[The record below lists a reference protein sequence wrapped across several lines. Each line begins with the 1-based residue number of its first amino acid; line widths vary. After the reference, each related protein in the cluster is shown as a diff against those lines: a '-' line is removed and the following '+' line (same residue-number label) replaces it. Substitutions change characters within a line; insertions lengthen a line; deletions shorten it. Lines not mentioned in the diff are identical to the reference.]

1 MTAETISPALILVV
15 DDNEAGRY
23 RKSRALRQA
32 GYDVL
37 EAGTGE
43 DGLRIAGERPSDI
56 VVCDVR
62 LPDIDG
68 WEVVRRLKEDPRFAA
83 PLVLQVSATYVREDD
98 TVRALE
104 GGADASLTE
113 PVDPAVL
120 LATVG
125 ALLRLRHAESA
136 LREALAR
143 EQSLRQAAESANRAK
158 DEFLATLS
166 HELRSPLGTILT
178 WVTMLKEGRLDAARA
193 RQGLEAIE
201 RSTHL
206 QVKLIGDL
214 LDISSIIS
222 GKTRLDIG
230 SVDLATVVQ
239 SALEVNRA
247 AAQAKRLTL
256 APHLDRDV
264 PRIAGDAVRLQQVI
278 ANLLSNAVKFTPE
291 GGTIAVG
298 MSRDGGRVRL
308 TVTDSGKGIS
318 PEFLPHV
325 FERFRQAD
333 SSTTRREGGLGLGLA
348 IVRHLVEMHGGT
360 VEATSAGIGQ
370 GTTMAV
376 SLPLGTAS
384 ETTARRD
391 GSSPVTP
398 TARVDRDALAGFAVL
413 IVDDER
419 DARESIATALAQCGA
434 LTTAVGSVGEA
445 LRALDAAVPDVL
457 VGDIAMPGEDGYS
470 LIRRLRSRPAA
481 SGGSI
486 PAVAL
491 TAYGRLSDR
500 EAIIASGYDECLT
513 KPIELDTLVGTL
525 VRLTRR

>member
-1 MTAETISPALILVV
+1 MSRALIIVV
-15 DDNEAGRY
+15 DDNDAGRY
-23 RKSRALRQA
+23 GKARGLRQA
-32 GYDVL
+32 GFDVL
-37 EAGTGE
+37 EAATGE
-43 DGLRIAGERPSDI
+43 DGLRMAAERAAD
-56 VVCDVR
+56 VVICDVR
-62 LPDIDG
+62 LPDING
-68 WEVVRRLKEDPRFAA
+68 WEVVRRLKEEPRFGA

-98 TVRALE
+98 MVRALE
-104 GGADASLTE
+104 GGADACLTE
-113 PVDPAVL
+113 PIDPAVL

-125 ALLRLRHAESA
+125 ALLRLRRAESA
-136 LREALAR
+136 LRDALAR
-143 EQSLRQAAESANRAK
+143 EQSLRETAESANRAK

-178 WVTMLKEGRLDAARA
+178 WITMLKEGRLDEARA

-222 GKTRLDIG
+222 GKTRLEIA
-230 SVDLATVVQ
+230 SVDLESVVR
-239 SALEVNRA
+239 SAVEGTRA
-247 AAQAKRLTL
+247 AAQGKRLVLETRIDPGL
-256 APHLDRDV
+256 
-264 PRIAGDAVRLQQVI
+264 PRIAADPVRLQQIV

-291 GGTIAVG
+291 GGTICVG
-298 MSRDGGRVRL
+298 VRRDGGQAEL
-308 TVTDSGKGIS
+308 TVSDTGKGIS

-370 GTTMAV
+370 GSTFTV
-376 SLPLGTAS
+376 RFPLGTAT
-384 ETTARRD
+384 EAEAQRAP
-391 GSSPVTP
+391 SPPVMP
-398 TARVDRDALAGFAVL
+398 AARVDGQALAGFAVL

-419 DARESIATALAQCGA
+419 DARESVATALAQCGA
-434 LTTAVGSVGEA
+434 LTTAVASVEEA
-445 LRALDAAVPDVL
+445 LQALDRAVPDVL

-470 LIRRLRSRPAA
+470 LIRRVRNRPAA
-481 SGGSI
+481 RGGGV

-500 EAIIASGYDECLT
+500 EAIVAAGYDECLT
-513 KPIELDTLVGTL
+513 KPIELGMLVSTLW
-525 VRLTRR
+525 RLSRR

>member
-1 MTAETISPALILVV
+1 MTEAMSGALIIVI

-37 EAGTGE
+37 EAGTGA
-43 DGLRIAGERPSDI
+43 DGLRVAAERPADV
-56 VVCDVR
+56 VVCDVK
-62 LPDIDG
+62 LPDING
-68 WEVVRRLKEDPRFAA
+68 WEVVRRLKEEARFGA

-104 GGADASLTE
+104 GGADACLTE
-113 PVDPAVL
+113 PIDPAVL

-125 ALLRLRHAESA
+125 ALLRLRRAESA
-136 LREALAR
+136 LRDALAR

-178 WVTMLKEGRLDAARA
+178 WVTLLKEGRLDEPRA

-222 GKTRLDIG
+222 GKTRLEMG
-230 SVDLATVVQ
+230 SVDLAAVVQ
-239 SALEVNRA
+239 SALDANRA
-247 AAQAKRLTL
+247 AAQAKRLVVETRV
-256 APHLDRDV
+256 DRDV

-278 ANLLSNAVKFTPE
+278 ANLLSNAIKFTPE
-291 GGTIAVG
+291 GGSIAVA
-298 MSRDGGRVRL
+298 VRREGKQAL
-308 TVTDSGKGIS
+308 VTVSDTGKGIS

-370 GTTMAV
+370 GTTFTV
-376 SLPLGTAS
+376 RLPLGTVV
-384 ETTARRD
+384 
-391 GSSPVTP
+391 GSDTRADAHLPVTP
-398 TARVDRDALAGFAVL
+398 TSPVDGHALDGFVVL
-413 IVDDER
+413 VVDDEH
-419 DARESIATALAQCGA
+419 DARESLATALSQCGA
-434 LTTAVGSVGEA
+434 VTTAVGSVDEA

-470 LIRRLRSRPAA
+470 LIRRLRGRPAA

-500 EAIIASGYDECLT
+500 ESIVAAGYDECLT
-513 KPIELDTLVGTL
+513 KPIEIGALVATL
-525 VRLTRR
+525 VRVTRR

>member
-1 MTAETISPALILVV
+1 MMAETTSRARIIVV
-15 DDNEAGRY
+15 DDNDAGRY
-23 RKSRALRQA
+23 GKARALRQA

-37 EAGTGE
+37 EAGTGT
-43 DGLRIAGERPSDI
+43 DALRVAAEQPADI
-56 VVCDVR
+56 VVCDVQ
-62 LPDIDG
+62 LPDING
-68 WEVVRRLKEDPRFAA
+68 WEVVRRLKEDPRFGA
-83 PLVLQVSATYVREDD
+83 PLALQVSATYVGEGD

-104 GGADASLTE
+104 GGADACLTE
-113 PVDPAVL
+113 PIDPAVL

-125 ALLRLRHAESA
+125 ALLRLRQAEAA
-136 LREALAR
+136 LRDALAR

-178 WVTMLKEGRLDAARA
+178 WVTMLKEGRLDEVRA

-222 GKTRLDIG
+222 GKTRLEIG
-230 SVDLATVVQ
+230 SVDLTAVVQ

-247 AAQAKRLTL
+247 AAQAKHLSLET
-256 APHLDRDV
+256 HLDRDV

-278 ANLLSNAVKFTPE
+278 ANLLSNAVKFTPD
-291 GGTIAVG
+291 GGRIAVG
-298 MSRDGGRVRL
+298 MSREGGRVRL
-308 TVTDSGKGIS
+308 TVTDTGKGIS

-360 VEATSAGIGQ
+360 VEAASGGISQ
-370 GTTMAV
+370 GTRFTV
-376 SLPLGTAS
+376 CLPLGVVAATDG
-384 ETTARRD
+384 RRD
-391 GSSPVTP
+391 ASPPVTP
-398 TARVDRDALAGFAVL
+398 TARVDRHALAGFAVL

-419 DARESIATALAQCGA
+419 DARESIATALSECGA
-434 LTTAVGSVGEA
+434 LTTAVGSVADA
-445 LRALDAAVPDVL
+445 LHALDAAVPDVL

-470 LIRRLRSRPAA
+470 LVRRLRTRPAA
-481 SGGSI
+481 RGGSV

-500 EAIIASGYDECLT
+500 EAIIAAGYDECLT
-513 KPIELDTLVGTL
+513 KPIELAALVGTL